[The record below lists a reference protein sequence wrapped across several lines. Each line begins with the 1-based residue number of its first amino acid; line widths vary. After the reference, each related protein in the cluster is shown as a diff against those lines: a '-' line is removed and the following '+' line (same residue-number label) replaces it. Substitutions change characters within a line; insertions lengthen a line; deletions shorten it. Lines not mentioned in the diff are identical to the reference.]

1 MKKTIFLF
9 LAFLLIFQGGKV
21 LRAEAEQP
29 TQVEARK
36 RFNKLSKGT
45 PQIYKV
51 TMRSNVVFKLQTALG
66 YVSTID
72 LPESALKVF
81 IGDQELFKV
90 GVYEREVLVKP
101 ITEYKDART
110 NLTIITQSGRLTFDV
125 TVGPPETADFVL
137 DFRLPED
144 DVLVENA
151 FTRAVQEKSTQLV
164 KEFEKKAAGLDEKA
178 KALAG
183 KKVKE
188 EVAQGTEMIELRKNE
203 ETGDIRLNLISLSR
217 IGGKLYLRFG
227 VRNLSS
233 SPYKISRVVLGMEA
247 YKRRTFGLRK
257 EPHGMTEIASEW
269 EMKNPVSPMDYSYGV
284 LVFDARALGKEERPI
299 FLLFE
304 EGGTRNIKIRD
315 FRWIS

>member
-1 MKKTIFLF
+1 
-9 LAFLLIFQGGKV
+9 
-21 LRAEAEQP
+21 LRAEADQV

-51 TMRSNVVFKLQTALG
+51 TMRSNVVFRLQTALG

-81 IGDQELFKV
+81 VGDQELFKV

-101 ITEYKDART
+101 ATEYKDART
-110 NLTIITQSGRLTFDV
+110 NLTIITRSGRLTFDV
-125 TVGPPETADFVL
+125 SVGPPETADFVL

-151 FTRAVQEKSTQLV
+151 FARAVHEKSTELE
-164 KEFEKKAAGLDEKA
+164 KKFEKKEAGLDEKA

-188 EVAQGTEMIELRKNE
+188 EVAQGTEMTELRKSE
-203 ETGDIRLNLISLSR
+203 EIGDIRLNLISLSH

-227 VRNLSS
+227 VRNLSNT
-233 SPYKISRVVLGMEA
+233 PYKISRVVVGIEA

-257 EPHGMTEIASEW
+257 EPQGMTEIASEW
-269 EMKNPVSPMDYSYGV
+269 EIKNPVSPTDYSYGV
-284 LVFDARALGKEERPI
+284 LVFDARPLGKEERPV
-299 FLLFE
+299 FFLFE
-304 EGGTRNIKIRD
+304 EDGARNIKIRD